1 MIVAEKSNKKIL
13 RSENYNYNYNKD
25 TGYFER
31 WGKTT
36 EPIDDPQVSPF
47 GPEILDLEISSGGDC
62 QGKCPF
68 CYKCNGE
75 AGDPTHNMTFEEFK
89 IIFDKMPKILTQIAF
104 GIMDIQTNPDFF
116 KMMEYAKEHG
126 VAPNYTCHGLDMT
139 PELAK
144 RTAGLCGA
152 VAVSLVSK
160 TKTFNTIKMLLA
172 EGMRQ
177 VNIHYMLSE
186 ETYDKA
192 FEIVNEISADPEMK
206 DFNAIVFL
214 QYKSKGRNPDGFHSV
229 LDTKKYKALTDHC
242 ESKDMRYGFDSCSGP
257 IFIESIKANITPFD
271 ANLSINENYI
281 REFFNRKRKENEDFI
296 SMFVEPCES
305 GLFSSYINCYG
316 EFFVCSFAEDEDDW
330 KVGLDALGCEDFLK
344 DIWHN
349 PRLIAWRERLLL
361 GKRACPIY
369 DLAIETV

>member
-1 MIVAEKSNKKIL
+1 MLIAERGNEKLLS
-13 RSENYNYNYNKD
+13 SENYNFIYNKV
-25 TGYFER
+25 TGFFAR

-36 EPIDDPQVSPF
+36 KTEDDPQMSPF

-62 QGKCPF
+62 KGKCPF

-75 AGDPTHNMTFEEFK
+75 DGDPTHNMTFEEFK
-89 IIFDKMPKILTQIAF
+89 IIFDKMPPVLTQIAF

-116 KMMEYAKEHG
+116 KMMEYAREHG

-144 RTAGLCGA
+144 RTASLCGA
-152 VAVSLVSK
+152 VAVSLVNK

-186 ETYDKA
+186 ETYDRA
-192 FEIVNEISADPEMK
+192 FEIVDEISADPEMK

-229 LDTKKYKALTDHC
+229 LDIAKYKALTDHC
-242 ESKDMRYGFDSCSGP
+242 ESKGMRYGFDSCSGP
-257 IFIESIKANITPFD
+257 IFIESLLDTPD
-271 ANLSINENYI
+271 
-281 REFFNRKRKENEDFI
+281 REFTE
-296 SMFVEPCES
+296 MFVEPCES
-305 GLFSSYINCYG
+305 GLFSSYINCHG
-316 EFFVCSFAEDEDDW
+316 QFFVCSFAENEDDW
-330 KVGLDALGCEDFLK
+330 LVGLDVLGCDNFLK
-344 DIWHN
+344 DVWHHE
-349 PRLIAWRERLLL
+349 RLVAWRERLLSK
-361 GKRACPIY
+361 KRSCPIY
-369 DLAIETV
+369 DLSMEKV